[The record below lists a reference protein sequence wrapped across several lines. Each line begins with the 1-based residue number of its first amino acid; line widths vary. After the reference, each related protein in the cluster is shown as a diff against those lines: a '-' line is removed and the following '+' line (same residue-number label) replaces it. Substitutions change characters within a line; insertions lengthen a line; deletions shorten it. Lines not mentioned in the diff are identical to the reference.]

1 MDSPLSRLIRVS
13 EEFSELS
20 FESMNDKK
28 EKKELADGSRLGNED
43 LYNEITER
51 ARDAIFYLSSEGTV
65 ITLSRAFE
73 TITGWKKEEW
83 IGKSFIGL
91 IHPEETQLAN
101 QRLNNVLKG
110 NISPALE
117 LRILKKSGEYVSS
130 EILSSHLKEYGCHPR

>member
-1 MDSPLSRLIRVS
+1 
-13 EEFSELS
+13 
-20 FESMNDKK
+20 MNDKK
-28 EKKELADGSRLGNED
+28 NNTELADEARLGTED
-43 LYNEITER
+43 LYNEIMER

-65 ITLSRAFE
+65 VTLSRAFE

-91 IHPEETQLAN
+91 VHPEEIQLAN
-101 QRLNNVLKG
+101 QRLTYILEG
-110 NISPALE
+110 NTSPALE